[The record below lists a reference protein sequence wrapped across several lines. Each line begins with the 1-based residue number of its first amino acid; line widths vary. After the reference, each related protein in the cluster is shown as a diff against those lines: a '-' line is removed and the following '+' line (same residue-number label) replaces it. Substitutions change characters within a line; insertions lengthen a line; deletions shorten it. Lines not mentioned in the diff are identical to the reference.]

1 MNCIFGLFD
10 ILGFT
15 SFCEHCDSQNAEAVF
30 KIMDDFE
37 VEIPKMV
44 FAGLDIKNNVP
55 PEKME
60 MITSRLRWLI
70 FSDTVFV
77 AMPFDLSD
85 KPDTLKF
92 NLIFFTILVAHIN
105 RRMFE
110 IGLPVRGAVHVGD
123 VILGKRCF
131 AGKALVEAFNLGKKI
146 QIAGTVISEQ
156 ANAFIFNHF
165 SNPTGFQMMFKN
177 LIIECDIPTDTKQ
190 LANSIWCDTSEK
202 IKTLC
207 WFYLQMGPVER
218 FTIPLDLNR
227 FITQKFT
234 AHGKKLLGVSEK
246 MKAVNTEKL
255 FKDWKAANHRD
266 YQEEV
271 ILRKH

>member
-1 MNCIFGLFD
+1 
-10 ILGFT
+10 
-15 SFCEHCDSQNAEAVF
+15 
-30 KIMDDFE
+30 MDDFE
-37 VEIPKMV
+37 TEIPKMV
-44 FAGLDIKNNVP
+44 SAGLDINNSIP

-60 MITSRLRWLI
+60 MVTSRLRWLV

-85 KPDTLKF
+85 HPDTLRF

-123 VILGKRCF
+123 VLLGKRCF
-131 AGKALVEAFNLGKKI
+131 AGKALVEAFDLGKKN

-156 ANAFIFNHF
+156 ANTFIFNNF

-177 LIIECDIPTDTKQ
+177 LIVECDVPTGTKQ
-190 LANSIWCDTSEK
+190 LSNSIWCNTSEK
-202 IKTLC
+202 RKTLC

-218 FTIPLDLNR
+218 FPIPLDLNR
-227 FITQKFT
+227 FITEKFT
-234 AHGKKLLGVSEK
+234 AHGKKLLGDSEK
-246 MKAVNTEKL
+246 MKAANTEKL
-255 FKDWKAANHRD
+255 FTDWKAANHRD

-271 ILRKH
+271 FLRK